1 MTDYKGIGTKAK
13 AAYGELFTFM
23 LGQVSQKL
31 HDGIPLDQVREW
43 IAVQVGRREKRPE
56 RQLLLD
62 ALLRWAELVADPGA
76 PKAQTAE
83 QLEIMG

>member
-62 ALLRWAELVADPGA
+62 ALLRWAEIIADPDA
-76 PKAQTAE
+76 PQVMPPE
-83 QLEIMG
+83 QLRM

>member
-1 MTDYKGIGTKAK
+1 MEEYKGIGVKAK
-13 AAYGELFTFM
+13 AAYGELVTFM

-31 HDGIPLDQVREW
+31 HDGMPPAEVREW

-62 ALLRWAELVADPGA
+62 ALLRWAEIIADPGA
-76 PKAQTAE
+76 PPRRSS
-83 QLEIMG
+83 